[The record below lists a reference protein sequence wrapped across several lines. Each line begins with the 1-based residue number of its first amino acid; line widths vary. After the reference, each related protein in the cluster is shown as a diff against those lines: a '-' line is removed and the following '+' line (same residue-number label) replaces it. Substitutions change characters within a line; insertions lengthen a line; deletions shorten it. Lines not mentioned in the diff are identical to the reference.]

1 MVFLEHPLVNSL
13 GRAETNIGETL
24 PLSWPWQNRSQWLS
38 SAVVAV
44 MDYCFLSHLGMHQ
57 LVIEMIKIMTRT
69 RAKRRGRTRRTRT
82 MMIMTMVDSDSDN
95 DFKPEAK
102 HCSWGP
108 ADHKTSTSSHLLPT
122 MPSAPDDNDDNQP
135 YNEMMVHL
143 KCSGK
148 VEIIATSPKS
158 CQDWCVVQRQVSHHV
173 ELDEFLLEIE
183 YRIFSSWFLGAN
195 SSFLS
200 SLKFNGFHKAA
211 WYHIILQIAVTVNCW
226 TKSFCFTVVIIAI
239 TAMTAIIASLYNHH
253 HLLPWV
259 LKPLPNCSLF
269 SETNT
274 VLVDIVKSP
283 FVY

>member
-1 MVFLEHPLVNSL
+1 
-13 GRAETNIGETL
+13 
-24 PLSWPWQNRSQWLS
+24 
-38 SAVVAV
+38 
-44 MDYCFLSHLGMHQ
+44 
-57 LVIEMIKIMTRT
+57 
-69 RAKRRGRTRRTRT
+69 
-82 MMIMTMVDSDSDN
+82 
-95 DFKPEAK
+95 
-102 HCSWGP
+102 
-108 ADHKTSTSSHLLPT
+108 

-211 WYHIILQIAVTVNCW
+211 
-226 TKSFCFTVVIIAI
+226 
-239 TAMTAIIASLYNHH
+239 
-253 HLLPWV
+253 
-259 LKPLPNCSLF
+259 
-269 SETNT
+269 
-274 VLVDIVKSP
+274 
-283 FVY
+283 